1 MAKYE
6 DEILAALHQN
16 NLVMQQMVAQQNPT
30 NAQKSDVTGLKAFI
44 KVAVDNPKTTIAGL
58 GIFVCEI
65 IKVFIPEMHEKLE
78 LTKAGLESYLG
89 YKAVDAGVNPKLPP
103 KEEEVVAG

>member
-16 NLVMQQMVAQQNPT
+16 TLVMQQMVAQQNP
-30 NAQKSDVTGLKAFI
+30 QKSDISGLKAFI
-44 KVAVDNPKTTIAGL
+44 KVAVDNPKTTMAGL

-89 YKAVDAGVNPKLPP
+89 YKAMDASVKPKAPI

>member
-16 NLVMQQMVAQQNPT
+16 TLVMQQMVAQQNP
-30 NAQKSDVTGLKAFI
+30 QKSDVSGLKAFI

-65 IKVFIPEMHEKLE
+65 IKVFLPEMHEKLE

-89 YKAVDAGVNPKLPP
+89 YKAVDAGVNPKVST
-103 KEEEVVAG
+103 KEDEVVAG

>member
-16 NLVMQQMVAQQNPT
+16 TLVMQQMVAQQNP
-30 NAQKSDVTGLKAFI
+30 QKSDVSGLKAFI
-44 KVAVDNPKTTIAGL
+44 KVAVDNPKTTMAGL

-89 YKAVDAGVNPKLPP
+89 YKAMDASVKPKAPI

>member
-16 NLVMQQMVAQQNPT
+16 TLVMQQMVAQQNPA

-89 YKAVDAGVNPKLPP
+89 YKAVDASVKPKLPP

>member
-16 NLVMQQMVAQQNPT
+16 TLVMQQMVAQQNP
-30 NAQKSDVTGLKAFI
+30 QKSDVSGLKAFI

-65 IKVFIPEMHEKLE
+65 IKVFLPEMHEKLE

-89 YKAVDAGVNPKLPP
+89 YKAVDAGVTPKVST
-103 KEEEVVAG
+103 KEDEVVAG

>member
-16 NLVMQQMVAQQNPT
+16 NLVMQQMVAQQTTP
-30 NAQKSDVTGLKAFI
+30 KSDVSGLKAFI

-89 YKAVDAGVNPKLPP
+89 YKAMDASVKPKAPI